1 MNAAWESLFE
11 GSLTLSLQQ
20 RTVDALAELPAR
32 RGVLLFTDE
41 HNQPIQLVQT
51 ANIRMLSRSRLG
63 QSQEDIPHR
72 KADLA
77 AVTRRLFYACCWNEF
92 ERHLLYQR
100 LAHEVFGRQ
109 WKKWLALP
117 RREYAAIDL
126 HRLFPF
132 FYLTGDVTTRSS
144 VDLYG
149 PFANR
154 RSAAQFCESLNVAFE
169 LCRNSALLDGG
180 HPESCPY
187 LQMQTCH
194 GLCCQANGP
203 SAYALQVK
211 KAIYCANG
219 HISKAIADL
228 CEQMKQASSVLDFEI
243 ARLRKKQIE
252 QLEALLRPDFSWTG
266 RLGDVRILHIDQGD
280 KIAPEGQKKK
290 VQQYHIWLIDSMGVR
305 LLGAFADHNAAEVK
319 QILKRADQPA
329 DYYPYALSR
338 QEHLCTIGWFL
349 YRKNRPGLWLNA
361 AQSLPPVET
370 IFNELTSKEATA
382 DNLK

>member
-1 MNAAWESLFE
+1 
-11 GSLTLSLQQ
+11 
-20 RTVDALAELPAR
+20 
-32 RGVLLFTDE
+32 
-41 HNQPIQLVQT
+41 
-51 ANIRMLSRSRLG
+51 
-63 QSQEDIPHR
+63 
-72 KADLA
+72 
-77 AVTRRLFYACCWNEF
+77 
-92 ERHLLYQR
+92 
-100 LAHEVFGRQ
+100 
-109 WKKWLALP
+109 
-117 RREYAAIDL
+117 
-126 HRLFPF
+126 
-132 FYLTGDVTTRSS
+132 
-144 VDLYG
+144 
-149 PFANR
+149 
-154 RSAAQFCESLNVAFE
+154 
-169 LCRNSALLDGG
+169 
-180 HPESCPY
+180 
-187 LQMQTCH
+187 
-194 GLCCQANGP
+194 
-203 SAYALQVK
+203 
-211 KAIYCANG
+211 
-219 HISKAIADL
+219 
-228 CEQMKQASSVLDFEI
+228 MKQASSVLDFET

-290 VQQYHIWLIDSMGVR
+290 VQQYHIWLINSMGVR